1 MEGESAVQAVY
12 GGDVGKPELA
22 PAVAAM
28 RQDYEHQLDAR
39 YAAARGY
46 VDAILTPEDTR
57 LMLAF
62 LLEVSAE
69 YAGPHVGPY
78 VLPDRL

>member
-1 MEGESAVQAVY
+1 
-12 GGDVGKPELA
+12 
-22 PAVAAM
+22 M

-57 LMLAF
+57 PMLAF